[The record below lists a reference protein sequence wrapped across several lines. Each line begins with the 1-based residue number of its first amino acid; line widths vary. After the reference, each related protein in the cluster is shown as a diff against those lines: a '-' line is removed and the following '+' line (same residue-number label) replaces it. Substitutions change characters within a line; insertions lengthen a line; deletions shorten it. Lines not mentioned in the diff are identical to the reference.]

1 MIIKSLYSNQRQRL
15 CERSEAISIVVRLLR
30 FTRNDENKIK
40 YLLLITF
47 YLLRGKANAQDSK
60 SLFQSANEY
69 YKTKQYEE
77 AEKMY
82 LLLLKKDK
90 LNANAFYNLGNTYF
104 HLKQYAN
111 AVLYYEK
118 AKKIQPDNKQIQHNI
133 ELTNN
138 KLFSKIEFSKEFFVT
153 KQIKDTVSSKSSKS
167 WSVFMFIALWLGVI
181 LMCIH
186 FFFSDKML
194 FRIGFLSCLLSLLF
208 SYFTYSTYQQEHQ
221 NNFAIIMQQN
231 AYMKT
236 APVESMNAA
245 TAVQAGLKIEIIDSD
260 KNWKK
265 IKLPNGKMG
274 WIEISQIEFI

>member
-1 MIIKSLYSNQRQRL
+1 MKYRL
-15 CERSEAISIVVRLLR
+15 HILFL
-30 FTRNDENKIK
+30 TTY
-40 YLLLITF
+40 YLLLVTF
-47 YLLRGKANAQDSK
+47 AHAQDSK

-138 KLFSKIEFSKEFFVT
+138 KLFSKIEYLMINYYNDVGL
-153 KQIKDTVSSKSSKS
+153 IVP
-167 WSVFMFIALWLGVI
+167 VVI
-181 LMCIH
+181 HIYKYFRKLFNNKLNYSIICI
-186 FFFSDKML
+186 
-194 FRIGFLSCLLSLLF
+194 
-208 SYFTYSTYQQEHQ
+208 Q
-221 NNFAIIMQQN
+221 N
-231 AYMKT
+231 
-236 APVESMNAA
+236 
-245 TAVQAGLKIEIIDSD
+245 D
-260 KNWKK
+260 
-265 IKLPNGKMG
+265 
-274 WIEISQIEFI
+274 